1 MGTGSLVNQDGV
13 TLVRLRGNLTL
24 GFGEVPAAGNA
35 ARVAVG
41 VGVTT
46 AEAFAIGATAIPSPL
61 ADAEWD
67 GWLWHT
73 FAPLVALTNAIEQS
87 EGTSAVRIDVDSR
100 AMRKLTVD
108 MVVFAAIEVENLS
121 GVTDVRALFDSRM
134 LLKLP

>member
-1 MGTGSLVNQDGV
+1 
-13 TLVRLRGNLTL
+13 
-24 GFGEVPAAGNA
+24 
-35 ARVAVG
+35 
-41 VGVTT
+41 
-46 AEAFAIGATAIPSPL
+46 
-61 ADAEWD
+61 D

-73 FAPLVALTNAIEQS
+73 FAPLLALTNAIDQA
-87 EGTSAVRIDVDSR
+87 EGTVAARFDVDSR